1 MDIVETLSGAV
12 TTDVLII
19 AIVFLAIFFFS
30 VIYGKSNSIALL
42 FSLYFGI
49 LGFVSF
55 PFMEEFI
62 FLKSSEIQIV
72 LSRIA
77 IFAVIVAFV
86 YTAIQRSVYA
96 EYPDYK
102 ILKLVQAGILSLS
115 STALIFA
122 FAYHTLPVATLY
134 DFGESIDALFLSE
147 YFFWWLAAPLGAL
160 FFVSR

>member
-1 MDIVETLSGAV
+1 MGIVETFSGAV

-19 AIVFLAIFFFS
+19 AVVFLAVFFFS
-30 VIYGKSNSIALL
+30 IVYGKSNSIALL
-42 FSLYFGI
+42 FSLYLGI

-77 IFAVIVAFV
+77 VFTVIAGFI
-86 YTAIQRSVYA
+86 YTAIQRSIYA

-102 ILKLVQAGILSLS
+102 ILKLAQAGVLSLS

-122 FAYHTLPVATLY
+122 FAYHTLPVSTLY
-134 DFGESIDALFLSE
+134 DFGQSVDSLFSSE